1 MNLKYTLVFS
11 AGFISCVL
19 LFYIF
24 SILNLNIPLT
34 GLTIKENL
42 SPSNRITNDDI
53 LVYNDK
59 IVLKIPNITI
69 SNYAD
74 TGSMKP
80 FLDEN
85 TNGIKIVP
93 KSPSDIQVGD
103 IISFRSS
110 GKLIVH
116 RVIEKGIDEKGVYF
130 LTKGDN
136 NQLNDGKVRFED
148 VEYITIGV
156 LW

>member
-1 MNLKYTLVFS
+1 MKLKYTIIFL
-11 AGFISCVL
+11 AGFFSCAL
-19 LFYIF
+19 LFYGLNYLNF
-24 SILNLNIPLT
+24 SLPLT
-34 GLTIKENL
+34 GFIINENF
-42 SPSNRITNDDI
+42 SPSDRISNEDI

-59 IVLKIPNITI
+59 IILNISNITI
-69 SNYAD
+69 SNYED

-85 TNGIKIVP
+85 TNGIKIKP
-93 KSPSDIQVGD
+93 TNPEDIQVGD

-110 GKLIVH
+110 EKLIVH
-116 RVIEKGIDEKGVYF
+116 RVIEKGLDKKGVYF
-130 LTKGDN
+130 ITKGDN

-148 VEYITIGV
+148 IEYVTIGV